1 MVKLEAEGRTG
12 ELGDGVLHSLFVK
25 KLSERHV
32 EIYSRWFSKLCI
44 PTSQLINS

>member
-1 MVKLEAEGRTG
+1 MVKLEAEGCTG

-32 EIYSRWFSKLCI
+32 RLVKRRGVHSS
-44 PTSQLINS
+44 